1 MVMSQ
6 SDKVTLTK
14 YPALPSLC
22 RVCNFSADGNREF
35 VDFQLSFDVDGAINI
50 CEFCMVN
57 IVEALGFVS
66 PEKNDLN
73 KETISTL
80 TAQVNELSE
89 NNERLNATLD
99 ALIGLRP
106 DLVSDSVLPDEV
118 ASEQSDSDTGQLELA
133 FEGDSDSTE
142 SGEGRE
148 SETGSGNDESES
160 ERGSEN
166 VSESTSKSKSSRK
179 T

>member
-22 RVCNFSADGNREF
+22 RVCNFSADGNRDF

-66 PEKNDLN
+66 PEKADLDQ
-73 KETISTL
+73 ETISTL
-80 TAQVNELSE
+80 TTQVNELSE
-89 NNERLNATLD
+89 NNARLSATLD
-99 ALIGLRP
+99 SILGLRP
-106 DLVSDSVLPDEV
+106 SVVSNSVLSDEGT
-118 ASEQSDSDTGQLELA
+118 SEQSDGDSGQLELA
-133 FEGDSDSTE
+133 FEGDSDSAEQSEAGE
-142 SGEGRE
+142 SG
-148 SETGSGNDESES
+148 SGSGNDEPES

-166 VSESTSKSKSSRK
+166 VPESSVKSKTSRK